1 MRDRYK
7 CDECGFKTTSD
18 YVLKRHT
25 QVSHE
30 SKNKDTKSKRK
41 ICNECGKR
49 FNKEST
55 YRTHVRTMHG
65 GETNDGGTNNLVVKI
80 QNQNQIDIRKSRGTR
95 VSEMIKEELAHQSAS
110 IDKRLQ
116 SLKHVWIIVAE
127 IYH

>member
-1 MRDRYK
+1 M
-7 CDECGFKTTSD
+7 CGFKTTSD

-30 SKNKDTKSKRK
+30 SKNKDKDTKSKRK

-65 GETNDGGTNNLVVKI
+65 GETNDGGMNNLV
-80 QNQNQIDIRKSRGTR
+80 
-95 VSEMIKEELAHQSAS
+95 
-110 IDKRLQ
+110 
-116 SLKHVWIIVAE
+116 
-127 IYH
+127 

>member
-1 MRDRYK
+1 MKWKKGPIPYNVTTVNTHIEREPEEEEEISTQDMIRDARSRRNMRDRYK

-30 SKNKDTKSKRK
+30 SKNKDKDIKSKRK

-65 GETNDGGTNNLVVKI
+65 GETNDGGTNNLVE
-80 QNQNQIDIRKSRGTR
+80 NSKSN
-95 VSEMIKEELAHQSAS
+95 
-110 IDKRLQ
+110 
-116 SLKHVWIIVAE
+116 
-127 IYH
+127 

>member
-30 SKNKDTKSKRK
+30 SKNKDNKSKRK

-55 YRTHVRTMHG
+55 YRTHVRTVHR
-65 GETNDGGTNNLVVKI
+65 GETNNGGTNNLVENSKSNWYKKI
-80 QNQNQIDIRKSRGTR
+80 TRYKSEWNDKRR
-95 VSEMIKEELAHQSAS
+95 ISAS
-110 IDKRLQ
+110 I
-116 SLKHVWIIVAE
+116 S
-127 IYH
+127 IYWQETSESETCLDNCCRDLH